1 MDMSQGGLRLGSTG
15 SGFDEEDAGREG
27 GGASALPA
35 PILTPEGARQL
46 SALMDGVV
54 HEFTGMVCCFTLPN
68 TLQGLPV
75 ALLQPMT
82 SDLRKPQSGCCEVRR
97 LRWWPSSTSC

>member
-1 MDMSQGGLRLGSTG
+1 MDMSQGGLRIGSTG

-27 GGASALPA
+27 GGGAVLPA

-54 HEFTGMVCCFTLPN
+54 HEFTGMVCCFMLPQ
-68 TLQGLPV
+68 TLQGLTA
-75 ALLQPMT
+75 ALSQPLT
-82 SDLRKPQSGCCEVRR
+82 SGLHK
-97 LRWWPSSTSC
+97 T